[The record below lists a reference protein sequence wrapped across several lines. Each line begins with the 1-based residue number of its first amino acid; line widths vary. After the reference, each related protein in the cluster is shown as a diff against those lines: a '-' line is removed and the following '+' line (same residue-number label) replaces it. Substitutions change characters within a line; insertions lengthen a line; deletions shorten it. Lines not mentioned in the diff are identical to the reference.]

1 MHNSLNK
8 SMEKSLAR
16 VEEQRG
22 GGQRRRE
29 ARNKLLPRAFTQESL
44 HKAPKDARAR
54 DVNPAAFVQDFPDL

>member
-16 VEEQRG
+16 VEEQR

-44 HKAPKDARAR
+44 HKAPKDARAC